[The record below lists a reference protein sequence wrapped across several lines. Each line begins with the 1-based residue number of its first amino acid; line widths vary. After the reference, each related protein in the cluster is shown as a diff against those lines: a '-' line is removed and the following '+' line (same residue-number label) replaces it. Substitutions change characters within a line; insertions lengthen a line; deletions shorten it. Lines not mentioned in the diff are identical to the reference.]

1 MLLFSPSDGMGH
13 GMALAFHV
21 AIFRL
26 PVTGSYTTTIANL
39 APNLSVGFVR
49 ECLCLG
55 GLTFVG
61 PTRPTREN
69 AVTYK
74 TIKPAVGAPKVV
86 HR

>member
-21 AIFRL
+21 AIFRF

-61 PTRPTREN
+61 PTRPTERML
-69 AVTYK
+69 
-74 TIKPAVGAPKVV
+74 
-86 HR
+86 